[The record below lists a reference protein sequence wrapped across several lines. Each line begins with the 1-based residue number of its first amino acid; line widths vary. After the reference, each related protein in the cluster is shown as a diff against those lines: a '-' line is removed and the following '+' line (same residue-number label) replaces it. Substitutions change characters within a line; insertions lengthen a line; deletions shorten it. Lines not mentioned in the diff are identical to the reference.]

1 MPDKGHELTDAML
14 KKLEKQIEGEY
25 RQAAREIEQKMNK
38 YFSDV
43 AKQGEKQLERVR
55 QGKMTSDEY
64 KEWLTRKVA
73 MGKRYEEMRDN
84 LAKDMSNANRI
95 AKQTATG
102 KMADVYALNHNFATY
117 QVESGGKCDTG
128 YIMYNR
134 QSVERLRRKEE
145 YVMPSPEKN
154 KVHKIPKDEWW
165 NRRKIQSIMTQGI
178 IQGESIPEISS
189 RLARDLS
196 TANCSA
202 TIRYA
207 RTMTT
212 AAQNAGREDA
222 FDRAEKM
229 GVKMKKRWIA
239 TLDDRTR
246 HSHAMLHG
254 ETVDTDEPF
263 SNGLMFPADPS
274 GDPSEVWN
282 CRCTMRPI
290 IDGFDHD
297 VVKSSPKMGEMSF
310 EEWQAAKAPK
320 NEPPKIVN
328 IAVTHGDPIERSPKK
343 YREYVRAVLDAAP
356 NNVKQAWN
364 ATQSEMYA
372 PEFGDASG
380 AMFRPWDQRCH
391 FKTQK
396 KAFDA
401 TDYQQAN
408 ACFYHE
414 YGHNIDWVLGKQQTG
429 KRKYLSETF
438 EGGTFG
444 QTIYGECEDRMKE
457 FWYQQKGFK
466 DDFDAINHIQGG
478 QYGMG
483 AGSYIRQFL
492 RQSMPMDEYRAIR
505 SDLLDA
511 DEGALRK
518 IFNER
523 LKDNEYIKKDIT
535 SYMYSNERKEL
546 GKAFCKAVND
556 EMSIYQRTD
565 ISDMF
570 EQYMIDKFDTTYPFG
585 VGHGKKYWARDDA
598 KSPHVSLGMEGFAE
612 MYSAS
617 ATQNDSLEAIKK
629 MFPKSYAMFERMLE
643 GAGK

>member
-14 KKLEKQIEGEY
+14 KKLEKQIEAEY
-25 RQAAREIEQKMNK
+25 RQAAREVEQKMNK
-38 YFSDV
+38 YFADV

-55 QGKMTSDEY
+55 QGKMTPDEY

-95 AKQTATG
+95 AKQTVTG
-102 KMADVYALNHNFATY
+102 KMPDVYALNHNFATY

-263 SNGLMFPADPS
+263 SNGLMYPADPS

-297 VVKSSPKMGEMSF
+297 VVKSSPKMGSMTF
-310 EEWQAAKAPK
+310 EEWQ
-320 NEPPKIVN
+320 
-328 IAVTHGDPIERSPKK
+328 
-343 YREYVRAVLDAAP
+343 
-356 NNVKQAWN
+356 
-364 ATQSEMYA
+364 
-372 PEFGDASG
+372 G
-380 AMFRPWDQRCH
+380 AHR
-391 FKTQK
+391 T
-396 KAFDA
+396 
-401 TDYQQAN
+401 
-408 ACFYHE
+408 
-414 YGHNIDWVLGKQQTG
+414 
-429 KRKYLSETF
+429 
-438 EGGTFG
+438 
-444 QTIYGECEDRMKE
+444 KE
-457 FWYQQKGFK
+457 KG
-466 DDFDAINHIQGG
+466 
-478 QYGMG
+478 
-483 AGSYIRQFL
+483 R
-492 RQSMPMDEYRAIR
+492 R
-505 SDLLDA
+505 
-511 DEGALRK
+511 
-518 IFNER
+518 
-523 LKDNEYIKKDIT
+523 
-535 SYMYSNERKEL
+535 
-546 GKAFCKAVND
+546 
-556 EMSIYQRTD
+556 
-565 ISDMF
+565 
-570 EQYMIDKFDTTYPFG
+570 
-585 VGHGKKYWARDDA
+585 
-598 KSPHVSLGMEGFAE
+598 
-612 MYSAS
+612 
-617 ATQNDSLEAIKK
+617 
-629 MFPKSYAMFERMLE
+629 
-643 GAGK
+643 